1 MDATC
6 VLLSVLFSVCFQRV
20 SVCIFEHAHE
30 GGLEPCVL
38 ALGLVCAYVVG
49 SCLVLCSVKAVALLA
64 SVALCHA
71 ISESEALLAL
81 LGIVGYASWLSRPT
95 RDSFHR
101 RSIRELFDIA
111 KNYSQCCV
119 PSGRQYA
126 ERVLQHTPRGP
137 LGNFVRRAVV
147 LPTRMAIHAMFMQCI
162 FQAPTTSSRQTSCF
176 LATGSLSSAL
186 KGMSTFSSNGRE
198 SILDTADRLDMIADV
213 AFHNLIFGIVAV
225 VNVSGQSQEPD
236 KVYSLGIGGQWVNLS
251 AAMMEFSYLQ
261 LLGTEAKDVSNTAGN

>member
-20 SVCIFEHAHE
+20 SVFIFEHAHE
-30 GGLEPCVL
+30 GSLEPYAL
-38 ALGLVCAYVVG
+38 ALGLVCAYVLG
-49 SCLVLCSVKAVALLA
+49 SCLVFCSVKAVALLA

-111 KNYSQCCV
+111 KTYSQCCV

-137 LGNFVRRAVV
+137 LDNFVRRAVI
-147 LPTRMAIHAMFMQCI
+147 LPTRTAIYAMFMQCI
-162 FQAPTTSSRQTSCF
+162 FQAPTTSSRQTS
-176 LATGSLSSAL
+176 LATGSISSAL

-213 AFHNLIFGIVAV
+213 AFHNFIFGLVAV
-225 VNVSGQSQEPD
+225 VNVSGLSQDPD

-251 AAMMEFSYLQ
+251 AVMMDFSYLI
-261 LLGTEAKDVSNTAGN
+261 LLGTEAKDVGNTPGN